1 MNSVKRILIIGSNGA
16 GKSTFSYQLAERT
29 KLPLIHID
37 RLYWR
42 NNWEVT
48 PRQEFEELVAAQTH
62 KPEWIIEGNSI
73 GSLEQ
78 RLKYADTVFWF
89 EFPPVLCLWNVLKRQ
104 LRYRGRGRP
113 DLPDQ
118 CVSKLNLRFLRDV
131 WRFNKKNH
139 ARIAEKLEASQAQ
152 LIHFSN
158 YKQVK
163 KYLRSQAVESY
174 GGINDECK

>member
-1 MNSVKRILIIGSNGA
+1 MKRILIIGSNGA
-16 GKSTFSYQLAERT
+16 GKSTFSYQLAEHT
-29 KLPLIHID
+29 HLPLIHID

-48 PRQEFEELVAAQTH
+48 PKQEFEELVCAQAQ
-62 KPEWIIEGNSI
+62 KPAWIIEGNNI

-104 LRYRGRGRP
+104 LRYRGKVRP

-118 CVSKLNLRFLRDV
+118 CVSKLNLHFLRDV

-139 ARIAEKLEASQAQ
+139 ARIAEKLETSQVQ
-152 LIHFSN
+152 VIHFSN
-158 YKQVK
+158 YKQVR
-163 KYLRSQAVESY
+163 KYLRSQVMESY
-174 GGINDECK
+174 EEINDECK

>member
-1 MNSVKRILIIGSNGA
+1 MKRILIIGSNGA
-16 GKSTFSYQLAERT
+16 GKSTFSYRLAERT

-37 RLYWR
+37 KLYWR

-48 PRQEFEELVAAQTH
+48 PRQEFAELVAAQTQ
-62 KPEWIIEGNSI
+62 KPEWIIEGNNI
-73 GSLEQ
+73 GSLGQ
-78 RLKYADTVFWF
+78 RLKDADTVFWF
-89 EFPPVLCLWNVLKRQ
+89 EFPPALCLWNVLKRQ
-104 LRYRGRGRP
+104 LRYRGKVRP

-152 LIHFSN
+152 VIHFSN
-158 YKQVK
+158 YRQVK
-163 KYLRSQAVESY
+163 QYLRSQVMKSNGET
-174 GGINDECK
+174 NDECK

>member
-1 MNSVKRILIIGSNGA
+1 MKRILIIGSNGA
-16 GKSTFSYQLAERT
+16 GKSTFSYRLAERT

-37 RLYWR
+37 KLYWR
-42 NNWEVT
+42 NYWEIT
-48 PRQEFEELVAAQTH
+48 PKREFEELVCAQAQ
-62 KPEWIIEGNSI
+62 KPEWIIEGNNI

-89 EFPPVLCLWNVLKRQ
+89 EFPPFLCVWNVLKRQ
-104 LRYRGRGRP
+104 LQYRGKVRP

-139 ARIAEKLEASQAQ
+139 ARIAEKLETSQAQ
-152 LIHFSN
+152 VIHFSN
-158 YKQVK
+158 YRQVK
-163 KYLRSQAVESY
+163 KYLRSQVMKSY
-174 GGINDECK
+174 GEINDECK

>member
-1 MNSVKRILIIGSNGA
+1 MKRILIIGSNGA
-16 GKSTFSYQLAERT
+16 GKSTFSYRLAERT

-42 NNWEVT
+42 NHWEVT
-48 PRQEFEELVAAQTH
+48 PKQEFEELVAAQAQ
-62 KPEWIIEGNSI
+62 KPAWIIEGNNI

-89 EFPPVLCLWNVLKRQ
+89 EFPSALCLWNVLKRQ
-104 LRYRGRGRP
+104 LRYWGKVRP

-118 CVSKLNLRFLRDV
+118 CVSKLHLRFLRDV

-152 LIHFSN
+152 VIHFSN
-158 YKQVK
+158 YKQVRE
-163 KYLRSQAVESY
+163 YLKQGEPL
-174 GGINDECK
+174 

>member
-1 MNSVKRILIIGSNGA
+1 MKRILIIGSNGA
-16 GKSTFSYQLAERT
+16 GKSTFSCRLAEHT
-29 KLPLIHID
+29 HLPLIHID

-42 NNWEVT
+42 NHWEVT
-48 PRQEFEELVAAQTH
+48 PRHEFEELVCTQAK
-62 KPEWIIEGNSI
+62 KPEWIIEGNNI

-89 EFPPVLCLWNVLKRQ
+89 EFPPALCLWNVLKRQ
-104 LRYRGRGRP
+104 LRYRGKVRP

-139 ARIAEKLEASQAQ
+139 ARIAQKLEATQAQ

-163 KYLRSQAVESY
+163 KYLRSQVMESY
-174 GGINDECK
+174 GETNDECK

>member
-1 MNSVKRILIIGSNGA
+1 MKRILIIGSNGA
-16 GKSTFSYQLAERT
+16 GKSTFSYRLAEHT
-29 KLPLIHID
+29 HLPLIHID
-37 RLYWR
+37 KFYWR

-48 PRQEFEELVAAQTH
+48 PKQEFEELVAAQAQ
-62 KPEWIIEGNSI
+62 KPAWIIEGNNI

-89 EFPPVLCLWNVLKRQ
+89 EFPPFLCAWNVLKRQ
-104 LRYRGRGRP
+104 LRYRGKVRP

-139 ARIAEKLEASQAQ
+139 ARIAQKLEASQAQ
-152 LIHFSN
+152 VIHFSN

-163 KYLRSQAVESY
+163 KYLRSQVMESY
-174 GGINDECK
+174 GETNDEYK